1 MSAEARALYAD
12 ARPVLILWAA
22 ALAIGV
28 LLAAGWQAGLAGY
41 VSAQRE
47 REPVDLSQGRRRLH
61 DPEELGPRRGNA
73 ARSGKTGPESPTSL
87 RTPRPVIYYQQ
98 RQDWKGALAA
108 FDEAIKRGSTS
119 LDVRGKSIWA
129 LIHLGRYEEAAT
141 YGQRCIDEGSDSP
154 NFPRYAGEALYRG
167 GQLPRAI
174 PYLETA
180 LKSMPNDSMLMERL
194 LACYKAAGDS
204 EKAKRMEDRLHANEG

>member
-28 LLAAGWQAGLAGY
+28 LLAAGWQAGLAGF
-41 VSAQRE
+41 VSAQRVE
-47 REPVDLSQGRRRLH
+47 NPWTYLKAAEDYTTQKNWGRAVEMLQ
-61 DPEELGPRRGNA
+61 EA
-73 ARSGKTGPESPTSL
+73 AKRGPESPTPYERL
-87 RTPRPVIYYQQ
+87 GVIYYQQ